1 MCGSFGDLAVRLCFG
16 SWVDVAVGF
25 SFGGVSLCVGAVS
38 LIWMQVCDLCI
49 WLM

>member
-1 MCGSFGDLAVRLCFG
+1 MCGGFVDLAVGLSFG
-16 SWVDVAVGF
+16 SWFDLAVGF
-25 SFGGVSLCVGAVS
+25 SFGRVVLCVGAVS